1 MARCSALFLAV
12 LLLFASGTVAQ
23 EAATAG
29 TAPPDDSVAD
39 TEPIAITPLPQPTGD
54 EIAVAILEATPTP
67 TAQTLPESTP
77 GGVEEAQTTQAP
89 AEVANVVPEEAHID
103 RSANPGTHYD
113 TYSGSNPVTHA
124 SPNASI
130 HTGTYSSPNAST
142 HASSHSG
149 SHTVPRSGR

>member
-1 MARCSALFLAV
+1 M
-12 LLLFASGTVAQ
+12 AQ

-89 AEVANVVPEEAHID
+89 AEVANVVPEEAQLTEGLTAVEEAGPEETRPTEEPAVVEGVQLEGVQPTEQPAEVED
-103 RSANPGTHYD
+103 RKS
-113 TYSGSNPVTHA
+113 V
-124 SPNASI
+124 
-130 HTGTYSSPNAST
+130 
-142 HASSHSG
+142 
-149 SHTVPRSGR
+149 V